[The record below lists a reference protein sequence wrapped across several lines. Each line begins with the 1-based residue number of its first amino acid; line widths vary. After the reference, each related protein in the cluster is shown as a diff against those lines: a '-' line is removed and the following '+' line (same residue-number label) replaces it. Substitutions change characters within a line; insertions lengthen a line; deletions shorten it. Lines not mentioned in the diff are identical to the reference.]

1 MDLMHYILLPQ
12 NWSLASAVILF
23 VLLGVFW
30 IWFRPGIRKMLSMTL
45 ALSLIYLATA
55 SPLAHLRDF
64 GLHSITMIQQVI
76 LLLIVPVF
84 LWSAVPLSNKSGKKI
99 KKSHRPSTK
108 AVLLAWFTGA
118 VGMWGLHFWSA
129 AKLSSETGL
138 AICGITAG
146 NTPGWIIA
154 TPDWLIM
161 LLLLICGMI
170 FLKPVFHPD
179 LSRRIT
185 PLRSVIFLFTSCV
198 SCSIL
203 GLWVAFSA
211 ASASIEHAAPL
222 LTVLRNPIPMSV
234 RSDQEFAGMIMWVP
248 GCIFY
253 VAASLHILIKWMDTR
268 NEALFGNEKSLL
280 VKGAAGNSEEIIEKN
295 ITENKNRL

>member
-1 MDLMHYILLPQ
+1 MDLKHYIFLPQ
-12 NWSLASAVILF
+12 NWSLPSAVILF

-30 IWFRPGIRKMLSMTL
+30 IWFRPGVRKTLSMAL
-45 ALSLIYLATA
+45 ALALIYLATA

-84 LWSAVPLSNKSGKKI
+84 LWGAVPLSNRRREKFNKDQ
-99 KKSHRPSTK
+99 RPSTR

-146 NTPGWIIA
+146 NTPAWITA
-154 TPDWLIM
+154 TPNWLLL

-179 LSRRIT
+179 PSKRIE
-185 PLRSVIFLFTSCV
+185 PLRCVIYLFTSCI

-211 ASASIEHAAPL
+211 ASASLQHAAPL

-234 RSDQEFAGMIMWVP
+234 RTDQEFAGMIMWVP

-253 VAASLHILIKWMDTR
+253 VAASVHILIKWMDSREEGFFRSNKT
-268 NEALFGNEKSLL
+268 FL
-280 VKGAAGNSEEIIEKN
+280 VKQAAGDSEEIKN
-295 ITENKNRL
+295 QTKNENRL